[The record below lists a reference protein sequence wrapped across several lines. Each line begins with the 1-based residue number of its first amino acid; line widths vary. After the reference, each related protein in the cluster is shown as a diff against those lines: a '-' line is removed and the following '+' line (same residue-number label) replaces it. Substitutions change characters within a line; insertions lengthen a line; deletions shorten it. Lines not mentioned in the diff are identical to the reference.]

1 MCTQKKLLG
10 LMLPLMVGFDKLN
23 SNSLI
28 FILYDY
34 FSVILKASNKIFV
47 KEESAGQKGTS
58 FAQMNR
64 SENSNAKKV
73 PTKDFNSCFV
83 A

>member
-1 MCTQKKLLG
+1 
-10 LMLPLMVGFDKLN
+10 MVGFDKLN

-28 FILYDY
+28 VNLYDY

-73 PTKDFNSCFV
+73 PTKDFNACFV

>member
-1 MCTQKKLLG
+1 
-10 LMLPLMVGFDKLN
+10 MVGFDKLN

-28 FILYDY
+28 VNLYDY

-47 KEESAGQKGTS
+47 KEESAGEKGTS

-64 SENSNAKKV
+64 SENSNA
-73 PTKDFNSCFV
+73 CFV

>member
-1 MCTQKKLLG
+1 
-10 LMLPLMVGFDKLN
+10 MLPLMVGFDKLN

-28 FILYDY
+28 FNLYDY
-34 FSVILKASNKIFV
+34 FSVILKVSNQIFV
-47 KEESAGQKGTS
+47 KEESAGEKGNS

-73 PTKDFNSCFV
+73 PTKDFNACLV